1 MKRQATNKIAE
12 TKVVTGQT
20 YKAVVRENAIEISG
34 YNKLEPT
41 TQNITIEVTGNEIN
55 FYYRRRNDLTYIV
68 NYLEEGTNKKVVPS
82 KTVNGQTYLTDVTEQ
97 AMPVDGYIAVE
108 PTSKTITIQ
117 VSGNEFNFYYRKRT
131 DLSYTVNYLEQG
143 SNEVL
148 SPAKVVDNQTYEAN
162 VTEEAI

>member
-1 MKRQATNKIAE
+1 MKSTSID
-12 TKVVTGQT
+12 
-20 YKAVVRENAIEISG
+20 
-34 YNKLEPT
+34 
-41 TQNITIEVTGNEIN
+41 
-55 FYYRRRNDLTYIV
+55 RRRNDLTYIV

-131 DLSYTVNYLEQG
+131 DLSYTSKLLRARFKRSIGTSQSG
-143 SNEVL
+143 
-148 SPAKVVDNQTYEAN
+148 
-162 VTEEAI
+162 